1 MESVHTKRIDTLR
14 WLLIGAIA
22 WPSAMLA
29 GDNAF
34 RTITKRNAFNLGAE
48 PRLAKPAAKPAVE
61 KPTDIKLT
69 GIFKR
74 NGVERAAI
82 AVLKPSD
89 KFAKLRFLQLA
100 RGEEREAIR
109 VETIDRK
116 NGTVTL
122 TVNGK
127 QRELNFKDDAYSS
140 TVTKANRSGV
150 SSNRSTP
157 RREPEKKEKEKKEK
171 KSDAEKLAKINES
184 LARGKISQASAELK
198 VAMINGILSG
208 ERARL
213 ASMLENGL
221 IDSRSYEALSR
232 LDDKSLKASLSE
244 LKQARKLDKVK
255 APKEK
260 KRK

>member
-29 GDNAF
+29 GDNPF

-61 KPTDIKLT
+61 KSTDIKLT

-89 KFAKLRFLQLA
+89 KFAKPRFLQLA

-140 TVTKANRSGV
+140 TVTKANRSGI

-157 RREPEKKEKEKKEK
+157 RREPEKKEKKEK
-171 KSDAEKLAKINES
+171 KSDADKLAKINES

-198 VAMINGILSG
+198 VAMINGKLSG

>member
-29 GDNAF
+29 GDKPF
-34 RTITKRNAFNLGAE
+34 RTITKRNAFNLGAG

-89 KFAKLRFLQLA
+89 KFAKPRFLQLA

-140 TVTKANRSGV
+140 TVTKANRSSV

-157 RREPEKKEKEKKEK
+157 RREPEKKEKKEK

-184 LARGKISQASAELK
+184 LARGKISPTSAELK
-198 VAMINGILSG
+198 AALIKGELSG
-208 ERARL
+208 ERANL

-221 IDSRSYEALSR
+221 IDNRSYEALSR
-232 LDDKSLKASLSE
+232 LDNKSLKASLSE
-244 LKQARKLDKVK
+244 LKQARKLDKGK

-260 KRK
+260 KKK

>member
-22 WPSAMLA
+22 CPSAMLA
-29 GDNAF
+29 GDKPF
-34 RTITKRNAFNLGAE
+34 RTITKRNAFNLGAG
-48 PRLAKPAAKPAVE
+48 PRLANPAAKPAVE

-89 KFAKLRFLQLA
+89 KFAKPRFLQLA

-157 RREPEKKEKEKKEK
+157 RREPEKKEKKEK

-184 LARGKISQASAELK
+184 LARGKISQTSAELK
-198 VAMINGILSG
+198 AAVIKGELSG
-208 ERARL
+208 ERANL

-221 IDSRSYEALSR
+221 IDNRSYEALSR
-232 LDDKSLKASLSE
+232 LDNKSLKASLSE
-244 LKQARKLDKVK
+244 LKQARKLDKGK

-260 KRK
+260 KKK

>member
-14 WLLIGAIA
+14 WLLIAAIA

-29 GDNAF
+29 GDNPF

-198 VAMINGILSG
+198 AAVIKGKLSG

>member
-29 GDNAF
+29 GDNTF
-34 RTITKRNAFNLGAE
+34 RTITKRNAFNLGDG
-48 PRLAKPAAKPAVE
+48 PRLVKPAAKPAVE

-74 NGVERAAI
+74 NGLERAAI

-89 KFAKLRFLQLA
+89 KFAKPRFLQLA

-140 TVTKANRSGV
+140 TVTKANRSSV

-171 KSDAEKLAKINES
+171 KSDADKLAKINES
-184 LARGKISQASAELK
+184 LARGKISQTSAELK
-198 VAMINGILSG
+198 AAVIKGELSG
-208 ERARL
+208 ERANL

-221 IDSRSYEALSR
+221 IDNRSYEALSR
-232 LDDKSLKASLSE
+232 LDDKSLKVSLSE
-244 LKQARKLDKVK
+244 LKRARKLDKGK

>member
-1 MESVHTKRIDTLR
+1 M
-14 WLLIGAIA
+14 
-22 WPSAMLA
+22 
-29 GDNAF
+29 
-34 RTITKRNAFNLGAE
+34 
-48 PRLAKPAAKPAVE
+48 
-61 KPTDIKLT
+61 
-69 GIFKR
+69 
-74 NGVERAAI
+74 ERAAI

-89 KFAKLRFLQLA
+89 KFDKPRFLQLA

-140 TVTKANRSGV
+140 TVTKANRSSV

-171 KSDAEKLAKINES
+171 KSDADKLAKINES
-184 LARGKISQASAELK
+184 LARGKISQTSAELK
-198 VAMINGILSG
+198 AAVIKGELSG
-208 ERARL
+208 ERANL

-221 IDSRSYEALSR
+221 IDNRSYEALSR
-232 LDDKSLKASLSE
+232 LDDKSLKVSLSE
-244 LKQARKLDKVK
+244 LKRARKLDKGK

>member
-22 WPSAMLA
+22 CPSAMLA
-29 GDNAF
+29 GDKPF
-34 RTITKRNAFNLGAE
+34 RTITKRNAFNLGAG

-89 KFAKLRFLQLA
+89 KFAKPRFLQLA

-140 TVTKANRSGV
+140 TVTKANRSSV

-157 RREPEKKEKEKKEK
+157 RREPEKKEKKEK

-184 LARGKISQASAELK
+184 LARGKISPTSAELK
-198 VAMINGILSG
+198 AALIKGELSG
-208 ERARL
+208 ERANL

-221 IDSRSYEALSR
+221 IDNRSYEALSR
-232 LDDKSLKASLSE
+232 LDDKSLKVSLSE
-244 LKQARKLDKVK
+244 LKRARKLDKGK

>member
-1 MESVHTKRIDTLR
+1 MESVHTKRIDTMR
-14 WLLIGAIA
+14 WLLIGAIV

-29 GDNAF
+29 GDNPF
-34 RTITKRNAFNLGAE
+34 RTITMRNAFNLGAE
-48 PRLAKPAAKPAVE
+48 PRLAKPAAQPAPI

-69 GIFKR
+69 GIFKH
-74 NGVERAAI
+74 NGIERATL
-82 AVLKPSD
+82 AVLEPGKKSHKP
-89 KFAKLRFLQLA
+89 RFLQLA
-100 RGEEREAIR
+100 KGEDREAIL
-109 VETIDRK
+109 VETIDRR

-122 TVNGK
+122 TVNGR
-127 QRELNFKDDAYSS
+127 QRQLNFKDDAYSS

-184 LARGKISQASAELK
+184 LARGKISQISAELK
-198 VAMINGILSG
+198 AAVIKGQIPG
-208 ERARL
+208 EHANL

-244 LKQARKLDKVK
+244 LKRARKLDMGK

-260 KRK
+260 KKK

>member
-22 WPSAMLA
+22 WPSAILA
-29 GDNAF
+29 GDNPF

-48 PRLAKPAAKPAVE
+48 PSLAKPAAQPAPK

-69 GIFKR
+69 GIFKH
-74 NGVERAAI
+74 NGIERAAL
-82 AVLKPSD
+82 AVLEPGKKSPKP
-89 KFAKLRFLQLA
+89 RFLQLA
-100 RGEEREAIR
+100 RGEGREAIR

-140 TVTKANRSGV
+140 TITKANRSGV
-150 SSNRSTP
+150 SSKRSTP
-157 RREPEKKEKEKKEK
+157 RREPEKKKKEKKEK

-184 LARGKISQASAELK
+184 LGRGKISQASAELK
-198 VAMINGILSG
+198 VAVINSDLSG

-232 LDDKSLKASLSE
+232 LDDKSLNASLSE
-244 LKQARKLDKVK
+244 LKQARKLDRVK
-255 APKEK
+255 SPKEK

>member
-22 WPSAMLA
+22 CPSAMLA
-29 GDNAF
+29 GDKPF
-34 RTITKRNAFNLGAE
+34 RTITKRNAFNLGAG
-48 PRLAKPAAKPAVE
+48 PRLVKPAAKPAVE

-89 KFAKLRFLQLA
+89 KFAKPRFLQLA

-109 VETIDRK
+109 VGTIDRK

-171 KSDAEKLAKINES
+171 KSDADKLAKINES
-184 LARGKISQASAELK
+184 LARGKISQTSAELK
-198 VAMINGILSG
+198 AAVIKGELSG
-208 ERARL
+208 ERANL

-221 IDSRSYEALSR
+221 IDNRSYEALSR
-232 LDDKSLKASLSE
+232 LDDKSLKVSLSE
-244 LKQARKLDKVK
+244 LKRARKLDKGK

>member
-22 WPSAMLA
+22 CPSAMLA
-29 GDNAF
+29 GDKPF
-34 RTITKRNAFNLGAE
+34 RTITKRNAFNLGAG
-48 PRLAKPAAKPAVE
+48 PRLVKPAAKPAVE

-89 KFAKLRFLQLA
+89 KFAKPRFLQLA

-140 TVTKANRSGV
+140 TVTKANRSSV

-184 LARGKISQASAELK
+184 LARGKISQTSAELK
-198 VAMINGILSG
+198 AAVIKGELSG
-208 ERARL
+208 ERANL

-221 IDSRSYEALSR
+221 IDNRSYEALSR
-232 LDDKSLKASLSE
+232 LDDQSLKASLSE
-244 LKQARKLDKVK
+244 LKQARKLDKGK

-260 KRK
+260 KKK

>member
-29 GDNAF
+29 GDKPF
-34 RTITKRNAFNLGAE
+34 RTITKRNAFNLGAG
-48 PRLAKPAAKPAVE
+48 PRLVKPAAKPAVE

-89 KFAKLRFLQLA
+89 KFDKPRFLQLA

-127 QRELNFKDDAYSS
+127 QRKLNFKDDAYSS
-140 TVTKANRSGV
+140 TVTKANRSSV

-157 RREPEKKEKEKKEK
+157 RQEPEKKEKEKKEK
-171 KSDAEKLAKINES
+171 KSDADKLAKINES
-184 LARGKISQASAELK
+184 LARGKISQTSAELK
-198 VAMINGILSG
+198 AAVIKGELSG
-208 ERARL
+208 ERANL

-221 IDSRSYEALSR
+221 IDNRSYEALSR
-232 LDDKSLKASLSE
+232 LDDKSLKVSLSE
-244 LKQARKLDKVK
+244 LKRARKLDKGK

>member
-1 MESVHTKRIDTLR
+1 
-14 WLLIGAIA
+14 
-22 WPSAMLA
+22 MLA
-29 GDNAF
+29 GDNHF
-34 RTITKRNAFNLGAE
+34 RTITKRNAFNLAAE

-89 KFAKLRFLQLA
+89 KFAKPRFLQLA
-100 RGEEREAIR
+100 RDEEREAIR

-150 SSNRSTP
+150 LSNRSTP
-157 RREPEKKEKEKKEK
+157 RREPEKKEKEKKK
-171 KSDAEKLAKINES
+171 KSPMRISWPRLTSRLLAEKFHRHPPS
-184 LARGKISQASAELK
+184 
-198 VAMINGILSG
+198 
-208 ERARL
+208 
-213 ASMLENGL
+213 
-221 IDSRSYEALSR
+221 
-232 LDDKSLKASLSE
+232 
-244 LKQARKLDKVK
+244 
-255 APKEK
+255 
-260 KRK
+260 

>member
-22 WPSAMLA
+22 CPSAMLA
-29 GDNAF
+29 GDKPF
-34 RTITKRNAFNLGAE
+34 RTITKRNAFNLGAG

-89 KFAKLRFLQLA
+89 KFAKPRFLQLA

-109 VETIDRK
+109 VGTIDRK

-157 RREPEKKEKEKKEK
+157 RREPEKKEKKEK

-184 LARGKISQASAELK
+184 LARGKISQTSAELK
-198 VAMINGILSG
+198 AAVIKGELSG
-208 ERARL
+208 ERANL

-221 IDSRSYEALSR
+221 IDNRSYEALSR
-232 LDDKSLKASLSE
+232 LDNKSLKASLSE
-244 LKQARKLDKVK
+244 LKQARKLDKGK

-260 KRK
+260 KKK

>member
-1 MESVHTKRIDTLR
+1 
-14 WLLIGAIA
+14 
-22 WPSAMLA
+22 MLA
-29 GDNAF
+29 GDKPF
-34 RTITKRNAFNLGAE
+34 RTITKRNAFNLGAG
-48 PRLAKPAAKPAVE
+48 PRLANPAAKPAVE

-89 KFAKLRFLQLA
+89 KFAKPRFLQLA

-157 RREPEKKEKEKKEK
+157 RREPEKKEKKEK

-184 LARGKISQASAELK
+184 LARGKISQTSAELK
-198 VAMINGILSG
+198 AAVIKGELSG
-208 ERARL
+208 ERANL

-221 IDSRSYEALSR
+221 IDNRSYEALSR
-232 LDDKSLKASLSE
+232 LDNKSLKASLSE
-244 LKQARKLDKVK
+244 LKQARKLDKGK

-260 KRK
+260 KKK

>member
-22 WPSAMLA
+22 WPSAILA
-29 GDNAF
+29 GDNPF

-48 PRLAKPAAKPAVE
+48 PRLAKPAAEPAPK

-69 GIFKR
+69 GIFKH
-74 NGVERAAI
+74 NGIERAAL
-82 AVLKPSD
+82 AVLEPGKKSPKP
-89 KFAKLRFLQLA
+89 RFLQLA
-100 RGEEREAIR
+100 RGEGREAIR

-198 VAMINGILSG
+198 VAMINGKLSG